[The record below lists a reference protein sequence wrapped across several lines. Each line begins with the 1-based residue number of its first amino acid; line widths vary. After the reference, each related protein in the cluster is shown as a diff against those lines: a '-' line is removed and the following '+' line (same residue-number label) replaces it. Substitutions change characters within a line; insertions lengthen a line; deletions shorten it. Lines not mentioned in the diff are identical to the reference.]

1 MGSCSTDS
9 ETDGSSWCEAP
20 SQPEGRPKFPRPSSA
35 PPWIPE
41 VRGRGEAGARDP
53 WPPPR
58 PGLGAGPGGGAP
70 PPFHRPSRGPDR
82 GLARR
87 VGGGEG
93 APTAV
98 IHRSGAGSRARHPS
112 RVRPRPRR
120 STEPQPPRWG
130 GTPEATRPR
139 SRWGAAA
146 ARPMPRRGLSRSRG
160 GLAVDG
166 VERRW
171 PGRGGGS
178 AGGEAAPTPR
188 RFGGQGGGPSP
199 RAGAGLPRGVRA
211 GTGARGVSGPPGGK
225 SSRRGAVEGAYGPF
239 DPPSPC
245 PRGP

>member
-20 SQPEGRPKFPRPSSA
+20 SQPEGRPKLPRPSSA

-41 VRGRGEAGARDP
+41 VRGQGEAGARDP

-160 GLAVDG
+160 GPRRGRGRAAVA
-166 VERRW
+166 R
-171 PGRGGGS
+171 PGRGVGGGRGRTDAATLWG
-178 AGGEAAPTPR
+178 AGGRTVPSCR
-188 RFGGQGGGPSP
+188 RGPPSGGARRHG
-199 RAGAGLPRGVRA
+199 GAGRLGPPRGEILE
-211 GTGARGVSGPPGGK
+211 ARGGRGGV
-225 SSRRGAVEGAYGPF
+225 RPL
-239 DPPSPC
+239 
-245 PRGP
+245 